1 MSVFKSFITSDV
13 IVSPFEVNK
22 SFTFKGNE
30 LTASNVEIDR
40 YIGQNVT
47 SSIWVSGS
55 YPTGQI
61 NTQDQILVYRSIRE
75 LYYSNYLLNP
85 DGSPAATASFNT
97 DGTITGAA
105 YTPNYYNYLSS
116 TLPANRYFPTTQ
128 NSIIGMI
135 SIPSNL
141 FGEYIKPGTFYWASP
156 SGSITDDGEGNLLFT
171 SASNVIFSLSS
182 SAILPTTIT
191 PTIATGMNIN
201 STNGIS
207 YNSGTGAI
215 NLIPNNV
222 FSSASITF
230 SITGSAD
237 SLDQPV
243 DFYLSSSEGLSSVYS
258 GFSPVFLGTNF
269 SGSFNATL
277 NTGVDYYFYYVCSNT
292 SALSFG
298 FQLNAVSSLLP
309 QPTDIGNIFYEHG
322 IASLTKGV
330 DSTITNFITSSN
342 VTCSFSSSF
351 NIYETQYKCTLRENE
366 FNFSQNPTLISG
378 SSNSGVLYDFA
389 TGSYFSPY
397 VTTVGL
403 YDNNYNLL
411 AVAKLAQPLPTS
423 AVTDTSILVNLD
435 L

>member
-22 SFTFKGNE
+22 SFTFIGNE

-40 YIGQNVT
+40 YVGKNVT
-47 SSIWVSGS
+47 APLWTSGS
-55 YPTGQI
+55 YPTGHI
-61 NTQDQILVYRSIRE
+61 TSQDQILVYRSIRE
-75 LYYSNYLLNP
+75 LYYSNYLLND

-116 TLPANRYFPTTQ
+116 TLPANRYFPTA
-128 NSIIGMI
+128 SDDVIGVI

-141 FGEYIKPGTFYWASP
+141 YGEYIKPGTFTLSNSSY
-156 SGSITDDGEGNLLFT
+156 ILNDDGEGN
-171 SASNVIFSLSS
+171 VI
-182 SAILPTTIT
+182 
-191 PTIATGMNIN
+191 
-201 STNGIS
+201 
-207 YNSGTGAI
+207 
-215 NLIPNNV
+215 
-222 FSSASITF
+222 
-230 SITGSAD
+230 
-237 SLDQPV
+237 
-243 DFYLSSSEGLSSVYS
+243 
-258 GFSPVFLGTNF
+258 
-269 SGSFNATL
+269 SGSYKI
-277 NTGVDYYFYYVCSNT
+277 G
-292 SALSFG
+292 
-298 FQLNAVSSLLP
+298 
-309 QPTDIGNIFYEHG
+309 DIIYEHG
-322 IASLTKGV
+322 IIILTSDGIPDQDGYGFV
-330 DSTITNFITSSN
+330 TYEGGFYDSGDISFINNFINGTD

>member
-22 SFTFKGNE
+22 SFTFQGKE
-30 LTASNVEIDR
+30 FIYPNVEIDR
-40 YIGQNVT
+40 YLGLNIT
-47 SSIWVSGS
+47 SSLWVSGS

-61 NTQDQILVYRSIRE
+61 NIQDQVLVYRSIRE
-75 LYYSNYLLNP
+75 LYYSNYLLNS

-116 TLPANRYFPTTQ
+116 TLLADRYFPTGS
-128 NSIIGMI
+128 NDVVGVI

-141 FGEYIKPGTFYWASP
+141 FGEYIKPGTLTLSNALF
-156 SGSITDDGEGNLLFT
+156 TLNDDGEGN
-171 SASNVIFSLSS
+171 V
-182 SAILPTTIT
+182 
-191 PTIATGMNIN
+191 
-201 STNGIS
+201 
-207 YNSGTGAI
+207 
-215 NLIPNNV
+215 V
-222 FSSASITF
+222 
-230 SITGSAD
+230 TGSYK
-237 SLDQPV
+237 V
-243 DFYLSSSEGLSSVYS
+243 G
-258 GFSPVFLGTNF
+258 
-269 SGSFNATL
+269 
-277 NTGVDYYFYYVCSNT
+277 
-292 SALSFG
+292 
-298 FQLNAVSSLLP
+298 
-309 QPTDIGNIFYEHG
+309 DIIYEHG
-322 IASLTKGV
+322 MIILTSDGIPKQDRYGFATYGTSSYDMGDV
-330 DSTITNFITSSN
+330 SFITDFISGSN

-366 FNFSQNPTLISG
+366 FNFSQNPTVISG
-378 SSNSGVLYDFA
+378 SSNSGVLYNFA

-423 AVTDTSILVNLD
+423 AVTDTSILINLD

>member
-22 SFTFKGNE
+22 SFTFIGNE

-40 YIGQNVT
+40 YIGQNVI
-47 SSIWVSGS
+47 SPIWVSGS
-55 YPTGQI
+55 YPTGYI
-61 NTQDQILVYRSIRE
+61 TTQDQILVYRSIRE
-75 LYYSNYLLNP
+75 LYYSNYLLGN

-116 TLPANRYFPTTQ
+116 TLPADRYIPTGS
-128 NSIIGMI
+128 NEKIGVI

-141 FGEYIKPGTFYWASP
+141 WGNYLKPGSVIISNGT
-156 SGSITDDGEGNLLFT
+156 ITLNDDGNGNMVAGALKYGD
-171 SASNVIFSLSS
+171 VI
-182 SAILPTTIT
+182 
-191 PTIATGMNIN
+191 
-201 STNGIS
+201 
-207 YNSGTGAI
+207 
-215 NLIPNNV
+215 
-222 FSSASITF
+222 
-230 SITGSAD
+230 
-237 SLDQPV
+237 
-243 DFYLSSSEGLSSVYS
+243 
-258 GFSPVFLGTNF
+258 
-269 SGSFNATL
+269 
-277 NTGVDYYFYYVCSNT
+277 
-292 SALSFG
+292 
-298 FQLNAVSSLLP
+298 
-309 QPTDIGNIFYEHG
+309 YEHG
-322 IASLTKGV
+322 IIIITSDGTPGQNNGYGYVNYGAATYGGGTSNV
-330 DSTITNFITSSN
+330 IDSFITSSN
-342 VTCSFSSSF
+342 ITCSFSSSF

-411 AVAKLAQPLPTS
+411 AIAKLAQPLPTS
-423 AVTDTSILVNLD
+423 AVTDTSILINLD